1 MIPISRIRIRWAVLL
16 ALLSVGA
23 LALAACSA
31 GSGGGSGGTKTPV
44 PTSTSTPRARLTTT
58 PGDGAKNVGI
68 NTGDIRAAVENGTL
82 TSVTLTDQNTGRAVP
97 GAMAGSKVSWR
108 PDKGLE
114 RGTPYVLTA
123 KAKDPGGKTLAK
135 IAHFTTVSEANS
147 VIAFFTPEASTK
159 VGVGMEVSFNLD
171 KPVKNEKAVES
182 AVTITSSGGEQAVG
196 HWFNPQRL
204 DFRPKAYWTPGSVVE
219 VRLNLAGV
227 EVSPGVFGVQDK
239 TFTFTVGRSQI
250 STVDAAKQSMTVV
263 RDGSPL
269 KTIPVSSGSPAHGTY
284 NGTMV
289 ISEKYQQ
296 TKMDSTTVGLGSE
309 YNIPD
314 VPHAQRLT
322 RSGTFIHGNYW
333 AAPSTFGAQATSH
346 GCVGMRDAQGGT
358 DTSTPAGWFYTN
370 SLIGDVVIVKN
381 SAGGGNVAPD
391 NGINGWNLSWDKWT
405 AGSALK

>member
-1 MIPISRIRIRWAVLL
+1 MIPISRTRIRWAVLL
-16 ALLSVGA
+16 ALLSIGA

-31 GSGGGSGGTKTPV
+31 GSGGSGGTKTPQ
-44 PTSTSTPRARLTTT
+44 PTSTSTPRARISTT

-68 NTGDIRAAVENGTL
+68 NTGDIQAAVENGTL

-97 GAMAGSKVSWR
+97 GEMATSKVSWR
-108 PDKGLE
+108 PGKGLD

-147 VIAFFTPEASTK
+147 VIAFFTPEPSAK

-182 AVTITSSGGEQAVG
+182 AVSITSSGGEEAVG
-196 HWFNPQRL
+196 HWFSPQRL
-204 DFRPKAYWTPGSVVE
+204 DFRPKQYWTPGSVVE
-219 VRLNLAGV
+219 VRLKLAACRGL
-227 EVSPGVFGVQDK
+227 PGVYGVQDK
-239 TFTFTVGRSQI
+239 SFSFTVGRSQI
-250 STVDAAKQSMTVV
+250 STVDAAKQSMTVE

-358 DTSTPAGWFYTN
+358 DTSTPAYWFYTN
-370 SLIGDVVIVKN
+370 SLVGDVVIVKN
-381 SAGGGNVAPD
+381 SAGGGNVSPD
-391 NGINGWNLSWDKWT
+391 NGINGWNLPWNKWT